1 MHILRPVSTT
11 QTITIIPRDSVFSS
25 EDLDLYFQRVLFDGG
40 TLEAQGCVTQ
50 ALNDLDGV
58 TIYFT
63 NESTNTTTSINPT
76 ITENKGYMLLSA
88 AFTLSSGVFYTMEV
102 FKGSNIIYR
111 GRAFVT
117 SQTEYDKF
125 FINEGVYTKETSYN
139 NEFIIL

>member
-1 MHILRPVSTT
+1 M
-11 QTITIIPRDSVFSS
+11 
-25 EDLDLYFQRVLFDGG
+25 DLYFQRVLFNGG

-88 AFTLSSGVFYTMEV
+88 AFNLSSGVFYTMEV
-102 FKGSNIIYR
+102 FKGSNLIYR